1 MCLALSLINSL
12 PLRPMNLPTGNL
24 ESIRSQVEACLDT
37 LPPGIEVAETGSDPA
52 TLREAFSQ
60 LLDVMQR
67 LEVDQEAQAGGG
79 SDDVTRLGEYAMQLQ
94 ESLAGSGKQR
104 AATAALAVEFA
115 LWIADHGGRIDTLEP
130 VVDGLAMIANSSMD
144 PAELESLGRVMG
156 RITDA
161 VAPLIREDLEKIN
174 PGRPWRVL
182 LLNRSI
188 VATRSH
194 NTRVMEE
201 AFAMLT
207 RHLPEDAARFFT
219 EGMEQMDAL
228 DYPPQVRKVMEK
240 YHRQW
245 TLNRSLH

>member
-1 MCLALSLINSL
+1 
-12 PLRPMNLPTGNL
+12 
-24 ESIRSQVEACLDT
+24 
-37 LPPGIEVAETGSDPA
+37 
-52 TLREAFSQ
+52 
-60 LLDVMQR
+60 MQR

>member
-1 MCLALSLINSL
+1 
-12 PLRPMNLPTGNL
+12 MNLPTGNL
-24 ESIRSQVEACLDT
+24 DAIRDRVQSCLEELPENATDTEA
-37 LPPGIEVAETGSDPA
+37 TGDNTAA
-52 TLREAFSQ
+52 TLREAFRQ

-67 LEVDQEAQAGGG
+67 VEADRQVLGSEDAAGGNG
-79 SDDVTRLGEYAMQLQ
+79 TEDITELGEYAMQLQ
-94 ESLAGSGKQR
+94 ESLASQLSRSGDDNRR
-104 AATAALAVEFA
+104 AAPAALAVEFA
-115 LWIADHGGRIDTLEP
+115 LWIAGHGGRIDTLEP
-130 VVDGLAMIANSSMD
+130 VVDGLAMIANSTMS
-144 PAELESLGRVMG
+144 PEELETLSKIMS

-182 LLNRSI
+182 LLNRGI

-194 NTRVMEE
+194 NIRAMEE
-201 AFAMLT
+201 AFAVLT
-207 RHLPEDAARFFT
+207 QHLPEDAARFFT

-228 DYPPQVRKVMEK
+228 NYPVHVREIMEK